1 MGIYNID
8 RIFNPG
14 AIAVIG
20 ASEKAGSVGS
30 TLMFNLVQSGFHG
43 NLFPVNPRHR
53 TIHGLKTLPSILTAE
68 YSIDL
73 AVIATPIETVPSIV
87 KECVQKGVKG
97 AIIVSAGGK
106 EAGAKGREIEAQIA
120 TYAREGGL
128 RIIGPNC
135 LGIVCPQRNLN
146 ASFVAHMPYKGNL
159 AFISQSGAICS
170 AILDLSMQEGFGFS
184 HFVSIGSMLDVDF
197 GDLIDF
203 LGADPQVSS
212 ILLYIESLT
221 HVRKFM
227 SAARAVS
234 RSKPIIVLK
243 SGRSPAGTKAAA
255 SHTGAMAGEDNV
267 YDAAFMRAGIV
278 RVDTI
283 GELFDCAELM
293 ARQPRPAGA
302 RLAVITNAG
311 GPGVMAADALSRFGS
326 EPAEPK
332 PETRAK
338 LNSVLPALWSGSNP
352 IDILGDASPQRF
364 SDAIEICVAAKEF
377 DGVLVILSPQAM
389 TDPTAVAQML
399 ALSFQNKKYPL
410 FTAWM
415 GGMDVAK
422 GKEIL
427 NQTGIPT
434 YETPEEAIRAFFYMV
449 AYSRNLNILQEIPPK
464 LPRSIAFDRR
474 EARKVI
480 DTALVKSK
488 PVLTELES
496 KILLAAYGLPVI
508 HTRVAVSA
516 QEAVQLAGQIG
527 YPLVMKI
534 LSPDILHKTEAGGIR
549 LDLRTEADVR
559 KAYGEIIA
567 NAKAYDAQARIQGV
581 TLQSMIGQPD
591 YEILMGSKQ
600 DDNFGPVILFGMG
613 GIFTEALQD
622 RAIGLPP
629 LNVLLARRLM
639 ENTKIYT
646 LLKGYRNRPPADMG
660 LIEEMILRLS
670 QLVVDFP
677 EIVEL
682 DMNPV
687 MVREGKPCV
696 VDARVILAS
705 PKRPSPLHL
714 VISPYPSELESREV
728 TSDGLSIFVRPI
740 RPEDA
745 PLLINLFDTL
755 SPTSIY
761 YRFFGHLKSLPH
773 SMLVR
778 FTQVDYDR
786 EIDLVAV
793 DEGDKS
799 EERMLGVSRVFTDP
813 DGKRAEFA
821 ILVGDP
827 WQGKGVGARLLEIS
841 LGIAKNRGVETVWG
855 TVLKENQGM
864 LALGRKLG
872 FKISES
878 KEPGEMELTID
889 LRFSSFYNKRSNHI
903 HKGGKS

>member
-14 AIAVIG
+14 GVAVIG

-30 TLMFNLVQSGFHG
+30 TLMLNFVQSGFDG

-68 YSIDL
+68 HSIDL

-87 KECVQKGVKG
+87 KECVKKGVKG

-106 EAGAKGREIEAQIA
+106 EAGANGRKIEAEIA

-135 LGIVCPQRNLN
+135 LGIICPRQNLN
-146 ASFVAHMPYKGNL
+146 ASFAAHMPYKGNL

-293 ARQPRPAGA
+293 ARQPRPTGA
-302 RLAVITNAG
+302 QLAVITNAG
-311 GPGVMAADALSRFGS
+311 GPGVMAADAISRYGS
-326 EPAEPK
+326 EPARPK
-332 PETRAK
+332 PETRDK
-338 LNSVLPALWSGSNP
+338 LNEVLPPLWSGSNP

-364 SDAIEICVAAKEF
+364 SDAIEICVAATEF

-389 TDPTAVAQML
+389 TDPTAVAEML
-399 ALSFQNKKYPL
+399 ALRFQKKRYPL

-415 GGMDVAK
+415 GGVDVAK

-427 NQTGIPT
+427 NQAGIPT
-434 YETPEEAIRAFFYMV
+434 YDTPEDAIRAFFYMV
-449 AYSRNLNILQEIPPK
+449 DYSRNLKTLQEIPPK

-474 EARKVI
+474 QAREIINVVL
-480 DTALVKSK
+480 DVKRA
-488 PVLTELES
+488 VLTELES
-496 KILLAAYGLPVI
+496 KALLASYGLPVNR
-508 HTRVAVSA
+508 TEKAVSA
-516 QEAVQLAGQIG
+516 HDAVRLSDTIG
-527 YPLVMKI
+527 YPVVMKV
-534 LSPDILHKTEAGGIR
+534 LSPDILHKTDADGIR

-559 KAYGEIIA
+559 KAYDDIIA
-567 NAKAYDAQARIQGV
+567 NAKAYDAQADIQGV
-581 TLQSMIGQPD
+581 TLQSMIRQPD

-622 RAIGLPP
+622 RTIGFPP

-646 LLKGYRNRPPADMG
+646 LLKGYRNRLPADMG

-687 MVREGKPCV
+687 MVCSGKPWV

-705 PKRPSPLHL
+705 PKRLSPFHL
-714 VISPYPSELESREV
+714 VISPYPAELESREV

-786 EIDLVAV
+786 EIDLVAI

-841 LGIAKNRGVETVWG
+841 LGIAKKRGIETVWG
-855 TVLKENQGM
+855 TVLQENQGM

-872 FKISES
+872 FKISKS
-878 KEPGEMELTID
+878 QEPGEIELTID
-889 LRFSSFYNKRSNHI
+889 LTSSKF
-903 HKGGKS
+903 

>member
-1 MGIYNID
+1 MGVYNVD

-30 TLMFNLVQSGFHG
+30 TLMLNLVQSGFEG
-43 NLFPVNPRHR
+43 DLFPVNPRHK
-53 TIHGLKTLPSILTAE
+53 TIHGLKTLPSILKTE
-68 YSIDL
+68 HSIDL
-73 AVIATPIETVPSIV
+73 AVIATPIETVPSII

-106 EAGAKGREIEAQIA
+106 EAGTKGQEIEAQIGR
-120 TYAREGGL
+120 YARKGGL
-128 RIIGPNC
+128 RVIGPNC
-135 LGIVCPQRNLN
+135 LGIICPKRNLN
-146 ASFVAHMPYKGNL
+146 ASFAAHMPYKGNL

-184 HFVSIGSMLDVDF
+184 HFVSIGSMVDVDF

-243 SGRSPAGTKAAA
+243 SGRSPAGTRAAA

-293 ARQPRPAGA
+293 ARQPRPTGA

-311 GPGVMAADALSRFGS
+311 GPGVMAADVLSRYGS

-332 PETRAK
+332 PETLAK
-338 LNSVLPALWSGSNP
+338 LDGVLPPLWSRSNP

-364 SDAIEICVAAKEF
+364 AAAVEICVAAKEF
-377 DGVLVILSPQAM
+377 NGVLVILSPQAM

-399 ALSFQNKKYPL
+399 ASSFQKKQYPL

-415 GGMDVAK
+415 GGVDVAK

-427 NQTGIPT
+427 NQAGIPT
-434 YETPEEAIRAFFYMV
+434 YDTPEDAIRAFLYMV
-449 AYSRNLNILQEIPPK
+449 DYSRNLKILQEIPPK
-464 LPRSIAFDRR
+464 LPRSIDFDRR
-474 EARKVI
+474 QARKLI
-480 DTALVKSK
+480 DTALSKSK

-496 KILLAAYGLPVI
+496 KALLAAYGLPVI
-508 HTRVAVSA
+508 PTQVAASA

-534 LSPDILHKTEAGGIR
+534 LSPDILHKTDAHGIR

-559 KAYGEIIA
+559 KAYDEIVA
-567 NAKAYDAQARIQGV
+567 NAKTYNTQADIQGV
-581 TLQSMIGQPD
+581 TLQSMIRQPD

-600 DDNFGPVILFGMG
+600 DENFGPVILFGMG

-687 MVREGKPCV
+687 MVCAGKPCV
-696 VDARVILAS
+696 VDARVILAF
-705 PKRPSPLHL
+705 PKLPSPLHL
-714 VISPYPSELESREV
+714 VISPYPAELESRDV
-728 TSDGLSIFVRPI
+728 TSGGLWIFVRPI

-793 DEGDKS
+793 DEKDKE
-799 EERMLGVSRVFTDP
+799 EERILGVARLITDP

-821 ILVGDP
+821 ILTGDP
-827 WQGKGVGARLLEIS
+827 WQGKGVGARLLETS
-841 LGIAKNRGVETVWG
+841 LKIAKNRGIETVWG
-855 TVLKENQGM
+855 TVLQENQGM

-872 FKISES
+872 FKISKSE
-878 KEPGEMELTID
+878 EPGEMELTID
-889 LRFSSFYNKRSNHI
+889 LRSITF
-903 HKGGKS
+903 

>member
-1 MGIYNID
+1 MGVYNLA

-30 TLMFNLVQSGFHG
+30 TLMLNLVQSSFAG
-43 NLFPVNPRHR
+43 NLFPVNPRHK
-53 TIHGLKTLPSILTAE
+53 TIHCLKSIPSILKAE
-68 YSIDL
+68 RSIDL
-73 AVIATPIETVPSIV
+73 AVIATPIASVPSIV

-106 EAGAKGREIEAQIA
+106 EAGTNGQEIEAQIGR
-120 TYAREGGL
+120 YAREGGL

-135 LGIVCPQRNLN
+135 LGIICPERNLN
-146 ASFVAHMPYKGNL
+146 ASFAAHMPRKGNL

-184 HFVSIGSMLDVDF
+184 HFVSIGSMVDVDF

-221 HVRKFM
+221 HLRKFM

-255 SHTGAMAGEDNV
+255 SHTGAMAGEDIV

-293 ARQPRPAGA
+293 ARQPRPTGT

-311 GPGVMAADALSRFGS
+311 GPGVMAADSLSRYGL
-326 EPAEPK
+326 EPTEPK
-332 PETRAK
+332 PETVAK
-338 LNSVLPALWSGSNP
+338 LDAVLPPLWSRSNP
-352 IDILGDASPQRF
+352 IDILGDASPQRYA
-364 SDAIEICVAAKEF
+364 DAVEICVAAKEF
-377 DGVLVILSPQAM
+377 DGVLVVLSPQAM
-389 TDPTAVAQML
+389 TDPTAVAEML
-399 ALSFQNKKYPL
+399 ALSFQKKQYPL

-415 GGMDVAK
+415 GGVDVAK

-427 NQTGIPT
+427 NQAGIPT
-434 YETPEEAIRAFFYMV
+434 YDTPEQAIRAFLYMV
-449 AYSRNLNILQEIPPK
+449 DYSRNLKILQEIPPK

-474 EARKVI
+474 QARKLI
-480 DTALVKSK
+480 DTALSKSK
-488 PVLTELES
+488 PVLNELDS
-496 KILLAAYGLPVI
+496 KALLAAYGLPVN
-508 HTRVAVSA
+508 HTQVAASA
-516 QEAVQLAGQIG
+516 QEAAQLAGQIG

-534 LSPDILHKTEAGGIR
+534 LSPDILHKTDADGIR

-559 KAYGEIIA
+559 KAYDEIAA
-567 NAKAYDAQARIQGV
+567 NARAYRAEADIQGV
-581 TLQSMIGQPD
+581 TLQSMIQQPD
-591 YEILMGSKQ
+591 YEILMGTKQ
-600 DDNFGPVILFGMG
+600 DENFGPVILFGMG

-629 LNVLLARRLM
+629 LNVFLAHRLM
-639 ENTKIYT
+639 ENTKIYS
-646 LLKGYRNRPPADMG
+646 LLKGYRNRPAADME

-677 EIVEL
+677 EITEL

-687 MVREGKPCV
+687 MVRKGKPCV
-696 VDARVILAS
+696 VDARVILAF
-705 PKRPSPLHL
+705 PKRPSPFHL
-714 VISPYPSELESREV
+714 VISPYPAELESREV
-728 TSDGLSIFVRPI
+728 TSGGLSIFVRPI

-745 PLLINLFDTL
+745 PLLVNLFDTL

-786 EIDLVAV
+786 EIDLVAF
-793 DEGDKS
+793 DEGDS
-799 EERMLGVSRVFTDP
+799 AEERMLGVARLFTDP

-821 ILVGDP
+821 ILIGDP
-827 WQGKGVGARLLEIS
+827 WHGKGVGARLLEIS
-841 LGIAKNRGVETVWG
+841 LRIAKNRGIETVWG
-855 TVLKENQGM
+855 TVLQKNEGM

-872 FKISES
+872 FKISRS
-878 KEPGEMELTID
+878 AEPGEMELTID
-889 LRFSSFYNKRSNHI
+889 LRSSNLTSRNFYNLMKI
-903 HKGGKS
+903 

>member
-1 MGIYNID
+1 MGIYNLN
-8 RIFNPG
+8 RIFNPR
-14 AIAVIG
+14 AIAIIG

-30 TLMFNLVQSGFHG
+30 TLMLNFVRSGFQG
-43 NLFPVNPRHR
+43 DLFPVNPRHK
-53 TIHGLKTLPSILTAE
+53 TIHGLRSFPSIQTAE
-68 YSIDL
+68 RGIDL
-73 AVIATPIETVPSIV
+73 AVIATPIATVPSIV

-106 EAGAKGREIEAQIA
+106 EAGANGRKIEAQIA
-120 TYAREGGL
+120 KYAREGGL

-135 LGIVCPQRNLN
+135 LGVICPQQNLN
-146 ASFVAHMPYKGNL
+146 ASFAAHMPNKGNL

-212 ILLYIESLT
+212 ILLYVESLT
-221 HVRKFM
+221 NLRKFM

-293 ARQPRPAGA
+293 ARQPRPTGA

-311 GPGVMAADALSRFGS
+311 GPGVMAADALSRYGS
-326 EPAEPK
+326 EPAELK

-338 LNSVLPALWSGSNP
+338 LDDVLPSLWSRSNP

-364 SDAIEICVAAKEF
+364 ADAIEICVAAEEF

-389 TDPTAVAQML
+389 TDPTAVAEIL
-399 ALSFQNKKYPL
+399 ASSFQNKQYPL

-415 GGMDVAK
+415 GGVDVAK

-427 NQTGIPT
+427 NQSGIPT

-449 AYSRNLNILQEIPPK
+449 DYARNLQILQEIPPK
-464 LPRSIAFDRR
+464 LPRSIDFDRHHAR
-474 EARKVI
+474 EII
-480 DTALVKSK
+480 DTALGGKS

-496 KILLAAYGLPVI
+496 KALLALYGLPVNRTEQAASV
-508 HTRVAVSA
+508 HHAVR
-516 QEAVQLAGQIG
+516 LADMIG

-534 LSPDILHKTEAGGIR
+534 LSPDILHKTEADGLR

-559 KAYGEIIA
+559 KAYHEIIA
-567 NAKAYDAQARIQGV
+567 NAEAYDDKAHIQGV
-581 TLQSMIGQPD
+581 TLQPMIRQPD

-600 DDNFGPVILFGMG
+600 DENFGPVILFGMG

-622 RAIGLPP
+622 RSIGLPP

-639 ENTKIYT
+639 ENTKIYA

-687 MVREGKPCV
+687 LVCEGKPCV
-696 VDARVILAS
+696 VDARVILAF

-714 VISPYPSELESREV
+714 VISPYPAELESREV
-728 TSDGLSIFVRPI
+728 TSDGLPIFVRPI

-745 PLLINLFDTL
+745 PLLIKLFDTL

-793 DEGDKS
+793 DEGDKN
-799 EERMLGVSRVFTDP
+799 EERILGVSRVYTDP

-841 LGIAKNRGVETVWG
+841 LGIAKNRGIETVWG
-855 TVLKENQGM
+855 TVLQENQGM

-872 FKISES
+872 FKISRS
-878 KEPGEMELTID
+878 QEPGEMELTID
-889 LRFSSFYNKRSNHI
+889 LKSSKF
-903 HKGGKS
+903 

>member
-1 MGIYNID
+1 MGIYNLD

-30 TLMFNLVQSGFHG
+30 TLMLNLVQSGFKG
-43 NLFPVNPRHR
+43 DLFPVNPRHR
-53 TIHGLKTLPSILTAE
+53 TIHGLKTLSSILKAE

-73 AVIATPIETVPSIV
+73 VIIATPIATVPSIV

-97 AIIVSAGGK
+97 AIILSAGGK
-106 EAGAKGREIEAQIA
+106 EAGANGQEIEAQIA
-120 TYAREGGL
+120 KYAREGGL

-135 LGIVCPQRNLN
+135 LGIICPQRNLN
-146 ASFVAHMPYKGNL
+146 ASFAAHMPNKGNL

-184 HFVSIGSMLDVDF
+184 HFVSIGSMVDVDF

-221 HVRKFM
+221 HVRKFI

-255 SHTGAMAGEDNV
+255 SHTGAMAGEDMV

-283 GELFDCAELM
+283 GELFDCAELT
-293 ARQPRPAGA
+293 ARQPRPTGA

-311 GPGVMAADALSRFGS
+311 GPGVMAADVLSHYGS

-332 PETRAK
+332 PETLAK
-338 LNSVLPALWSGSNP
+338 LDAVLPPLWSRSNP

-364 SDAIEICVAAKEF
+364 ANVIEICVAAKEF

-389 TDPTAVAQML
+389 TDPTAVAEML
-399 ALSFQNKKYPL
+399 ASTFQKKRYPL

-415 GGMDVAK
+415 GGVDVAK
-422 GKEIL
+422 GKDIL
-427 NQTGIPT
+427 NKAGIPT
-434 YETPEEAIRAFFYMV
+434 YDTPEQAIRAFLYMV
-449 AYSRNLNILQEIPPK
+449 DYSRNLKILQEIPPK
-464 LPRSIAFDRR
+464 LPRSIAFDRPQ
-474 EARKVI
+474 ARKLI
-480 DTALVKSK
+480 DTALCEKK

-496 KILLAAYGLPVI
+496 KALLAAYGLPVI
-508 HTRVAVSA
+508 RTRVAASA
-516 QEAVQLAGQIG
+516 QEAVQLAGAIG

-534 LSPDILHKTEAGGIR
+534 LSPDILHKTDADGIR
-549 LDLRTEADVR
+549 LDLRSEADVH
-559 KAYGEIIA
+559 
-567 NAKAYDAQARIQGV
+567 KAYDEILANARAYRPEAHIRGV
-581 TLQSMIGQPD
+581 TLQSMIRQPD
-591 YEILMGSKQ
+591 YEILMGTKKDQ
-600 DDNFGPVILFGMG
+600 YFGPVILFGMG
-613 GIFTEALQD
+613 GIFTEAIQD

-639 ENTKIYT
+639 ENTKVYS
-646 LLKGYRNRPPADMG
+646 LLKGYRNRPPADME

-687 MVREGKPCV
+687 LVRAGKPCV

-714 VISPYPSELESREV
+714 VISPYPAELESREV
-728 TSDGLSIFVRPI
+728 TSGGLSIFVRPI

-745 PLLINLFDTL
+745 PILVDLFDTL

-773 SMLVR
+773 YMLVR

-793 DEGDKS
+793 DEGDKG
-799 EERMLGVSRVFTDP
+799 EERMLGVARFITDP

-821 ILVGDP
+821 ILTGDP
-827 WQGKGVGARLLEIS
+827 WHGKGVGARLLEIS
-841 LGIAKNRGVETVWG
+841 LGIAKNRSIETVWG
-855 TVLKENQGM
+855 TVLQENQGM

-872 FKISES
+872 FKISRS
-878 KEPGEMELTID
+878 QEPGEMELTID
-889 LRFSSFYNKRSNHI
+889 LTSSKF
-903 HKGGKS
+903 

>member
-30 TLMFNLVQSGFHG
+30 TLMLNLVQSGFEG
-43 NLFPVNPRHR
+43 DLFPVNPRHK
-53 TIHGLKTLPSILTAE
+53 TIHGLKSIPSILKAE
-68 YSIDL
+68 HSIDL
-73 AVIATPIETVPSIV
+73 AVIATPIATVPDIV
-87 KECVQKGVKG
+87 KECVQKAVKG

-106 EAGAKGREIEAQIA
+106 EAGTKGQEIEAQIA
-120 TYAREGGL
+120 RYAREGGL
-128 RIIGPNC
+128 RVIGPNC
-135 LGIVCPQRNLN
+135 LGIICPQRNLN
-146 ASFVAHMPYKGNL
+146 ASFAGHMPYKGNL

-184 HFVSIGSMLDVDF
+184 HFVSIGSMVDVDF

-255 SHTGAMAGEDNV
+255 SHTGAMAGEDIV

-293 ARQPRPAGA
+293 ARQPRPTGT

-311 GPGVMAADALSRFGS
+311 GPGVMAADALSRYGS
-326 EPAEPK
+326 EPTEPK
-332 PETRAK
+332 PETLAK
-338 LNSVLPALWSGSNP
+338 LDAILPSLWSRSNP

-364 SDAIEICVAAKEF
+364 ADAVEICVGAREF
-377 DGVLVILSPQAM
+377 NGVLVILSPQAM
-389 TDPTAVAQML
+389 TDPTAVAEML
-399 ALSFQNKKYPL
+399 ASTFQKKRYPL

-415 GGMDVAK
+415 GGVDVAK

-427 NQTGIPT
+427 NQAGITT
-434 YETPEEAIRAFFYMV
+434 YDTPEQAIRAFLYMV
-449 AYSRNLNILQEIPPK
+449 DYSRNLKILQEIPPK
-464 LPRSIAFDRR
+464 LPRSIAFDRPQAR
-474 EARKVI
+474 EI
-480 DTALVKSK
+480 IGTALGGKR
-488 PVLTELES
+488 PILTELES
-496 KILLAAYGLPVI
+496 KALLALYGLPVNR
-508 HTRVAVSA
+508 TEKAASA
-516 QEAVQLAGQIG
+516 QGAVRLANMIG

-534 LSPDILHKTEAGGIR
+534 ISPDILHKTDADGIR
-549 LDLRTEADVR
+549 LDLRSEADVR
-559 KAYGEIIA
+559 KAYDEIIA
-567 NAKAYDAQARIQGV
+567 NAKGYDAEADIQGV
-581 TLQSMIGQPD
+581 SLQSMIQQPD
-591 YEILMGSKQ
+591 YEILLGAKQ
-600 DDNFGPVILFGMG
+600 DENFGPVILFGMG

-639 ENTKIYT
+639 ENTKIYA
-646 LLKGYRNRPPADMG
+646 LLKGYRNRPPADME

-687 MVREGKPCV
+687 LVRAGKPCV

-705 PKRPSPLHL
+705 PRRPSPLHL
-714 VISPYPSELESREV
+714 VISPYPAELESREV
-728 TSDGLSIFVRPI
+728 TSGGLSIFVRPI

-745 PLLINLFDTL
+745 PILVNLFDTL

-793 DEGDKS
+793 DEGDKG
-799 EERMLGVSRVFTDP
+799 EERMLGVARLITDP

-821 ILVGDP
+821 ILTGDP
-827 WQGKGVGARLLEIS
+827 WHGKGVGARLLEIS
-841 LGIAKNRGVETVWG
+841 LRIAKNRGVETVWG
-855 TVLKENQGM
+855 TVLQENQGM

-872 FKISES
+872 FKISRS
-878 KEPGEMELTID
+878 AEPGEMELTID
-889 LRFSSFYNKRSNHI
+889 LSSNKF
-903 HKGGKS
+903 